1 MKTPAHTYFTAGL
14 ALLAL
19 AVCHSVQQVSAAD
32 PNGRITTEQ
41 EFREVLVGKKTSNKQ
56 GYSVLHEDGSMSG
69 DFGRK
74 ELTGTWT
81 WEGEYLCRGGKLG
94 KNKLPRD
101 CLAVIVSGDKMTVI
115 AKKGKG
121 KKRKYKIQETAE

>member
-1 MKTPAHTYFTAGL
+1 MNTPSRTFFSA
-14 ALLAL
+14 AL
-19 AVCHSVQQVSAAD
+19 AVLVFTACQSVQQRAEAS
-32 PNGRITTEQ
+32 NETRITTEQ
-41 EFREVLVGKKTSNKQ
+41 EFREVLVGKKTSNKS

-69 DFGRK
+69 EFGGK

-94 KNKLPRD
+94 KKKLPRD
-101 CLAVIVSGDKMTVI
+101 CLAVIVSGDRMTVK

-121 KKRKYKIQETAE
+121 KKRKYKIQEHE